1 MGDIMKKQVSVIL
14 CFALSVSFFCIFTV
28 YGNSSEKENCI
39 ELLNSLGW
47 QVEKTPTDTQ
57 KITIPAIFDNVY
69 QNYNE
74 LQKTSGFDLSPYCG
88 KSGTRY
94 TFIVTN
100 YPLDTGETVY
110 ANVITVDGKVI
121 GGDIMT
127 VSLSGFMHGLKE
139 HTP

>member
-1 MGDIMKKQVSVIL
+1 MKKQVSVIL

-74 LQKTSGFDLSPYCG
+74 LQKASGFDLSPYCG